1 MGCTSPAG
9 GTVSATATR
18 PSSTTR
24 PDNTADLGRKTV
36 VFTLRIQ
43 LIQTRISCIFI
54 LNQLYFLT
62 LHFFLHA

>member
-1 MGCTSPAG
+1 
-9 GTVSATATR
+9 
-18 PSSTTR
+18 
-24 PDNTADLGRKTV
+24 LGRKTV

-62 LHFFLHA
+62 LHFFSARLGGKPWNPA